1 MRYSIHGAYSFR
13 AWRAARLRVN
23 RRSKMSDGHHK
34 LPPKKEVALALL
46 EGPSMFVHLDP
57 RRDGVKIPPR
67 FRDKPQLVLQIGL
80 NMFVP
85 IPDLKVD
92 DEGITCTLSFD
103 RAPFWCCMPWTAVY
117 ALVGEDGRGMM
128 WPNDIPPEVVAQ
140 MQNPQQQQQ
149 SREAPKTPG
158 KRPRPKLSAVGS
170 TPKERDSQPGE
181 GVVEEAPPVSAQT
194 ERPEKG
200 IRAPKNSSL
209 RATEE
214 ASSRVSD
221 GNAARS
227 SDGDDAPPPPEPTQR
242 PSSPSGTKKPKRE
255 LPPYLRVIK

>member
-1 MRYSIHGAYSFR
+1 
-13 AWRAARLRVN
+13 
-23 RRSKMSDGHHK
+23 MSDGHHK

-57 RRDGVKIPPR
+57 RRAGVLMPQR

-92 DEGITCTLSFD
+92 DEGVTCTLSFD
-103 RAPFWCCMPWTAVY
+103 RAPFWCRMPWSAIY

-140 MQNPQQQQQ
+140 MQNPQQQ
-149 SREAPKTPG
+149 PKEKETPKATH

-170 TPKERDSQPGE
+170 APRDRESR
-181 GVVEEAPPVSAQT
+181 VEETEEASPVSAQT
-194 ERPEKG
+194 DAPGKG
-200 IRAPKNSSL
+200 QRAPDSDEA
-209 RATEE
+209 RASDGN
-214 ASSRVSD
+214 AARASD

-227 SDGDDAPPPPEPTQR
+227 SDGNAARTSDSEDAPPPPEPARR
-242 PSSPSGTKKPKRE
+242 PSGSAGGRKPKRE

>member
-1 MRYSIHGAYSFR
+1 
-13 AWRAARLRVN
+13 
-23 RRSKMSDGHHK
+23 MSDGHHK

-57 RRDGVKIPPR
+57 RRPGVLVPPR

-85 IPDLKVD
+85 IPDLKCD

-103 RAPFWCCMPWTAVY
+103 RAPFWCRMPWSAVY

-140 MQNPQQQQQ
+140 MQNPQQPQ
-149 SREAPKTPG
+149 REAPKAPH
-158 KRPRPKLSAVGS
+158 KRPKPKLSAVGS
-170 TPKERDSQPGE
+170 TPPRDRESRVE
-181 GVVEEAPPVSAQT
+181 ETEEAPPVSAQT
-194 ERPEKG
+194 DVPGKGPRPPMES
-200 IRAPKNSSL
+200 APRSSDGNAA
-209 RATEE
+209 RVSDGNA
-214 ASSRVSD
+214 ARVSD

-227 SDGDDAPPPPEPTQR
+227 DDGDDAPPPPEPARR
-242 PSSPSGTKKPKRE
+242 PSGPTSGRKPKRE

>member
-1 MRYSIHGAYSFR
+1 
-13 AWRAARLRVN
+13 
-23 RRSKMSDGHHK
+23 MSDGHHK

-57 RRDGVKIPPR
+57 RRPGVLIPQR

-92 DEGITCTLSFD
+92 DEGVTCTLSFD
-103 RAPFWCCMPWTAVY
+103 RAPFWCRMPWTAIY

-128 WPNDIPPEVVAQ
+128 WPTDIPPEVVAQ
-140 MQNPQQQQQ
+140 MQNPQQQPKEK
-149 SREAPKTPG
+149 EAPKAPN

-170 TPKERDSQPGE
+170 APRDRESRVE
-181 GVVEEAPPVSAQT
+181 ETEEAPPVSAQT
-194 ERPEKG
+194 DAPGKG
-200 IRAPKNSSL
+200 Q
-209 RATEE
+209 RATASDE
-214 ASSRVSD
+214 AQASDGNAARVSD

-227 SDGDDAPPPPEPTQR
+227 SDGNAARSSDDDDAPPPPEPARR
-242 PSSPSGTKKPKRE
+242 PSGSTGGRKPKRE

>member
-1 MRYSIHGAYSFR
+1 
-13 AWRAARLRVN
+13 
-23 RRSKMSDGHHK
+23 MSDGHHK

-57 RRDGVKIPPR
+57 RRPGVLIPPR

-103 RAPFWCCMPWTAVY
+103 RAPFWCRMPWSAVY

-140 MQNPQQQQQ
+140 MQNPPPKDTQ
-149 SREAPKTPG
+149 RAAP
-158 KRPRPKLSAVGS
+158 KRPRPKLSAVGAA
-170 TPKERDSQPGE
+170 PRDRESRVE
-181 GVVEEAPPVSAQT
+181 ETEEAPPISAQT
-194 ERPEKG
+194 DVPGKAA
-200 IRAPKNSSL
+200 RAPAESAPRSSDGN
-209 RATEE
+209 A
-214 ASSRVSD
+214 ARVSD

-227 SDGDDAPPPPEPTQR
+227 SDGDDTPPPPEPARR
-242 PSSPSGTKKPKRE
+242 PSGSTSGRKPKRE

>member
-1 MRYSIHGAYSFR
+1 
-13 AWRAARLRVN
+13 
-23 RRSKMSDGHHK
+23 MSDGHHK

-57 RRDGVKIPPR
+57 RRPGVLIPPR

-103 RAPFWCCMPWTAVY
+103 RTPFWCRMPWSAIY

-140 MQNPQQQQQ
+140 MQNPPPKDK
-149 SREAPKTPG
+149 EAQKGPQ

-170 TPKERDSQPGE
+170 APRDRESRVE
-181 GVVEEAPPVSAQT
+181 ETEEAPPVSAQT
-194 ERPEKG
+194 EVQGAAAR
-200 IRAPKNSSL
+200 S
-209 RATEE
+209 
-214 ASSRVSD
+214 SD

-227 SDGDDAPPPPEPTQR
+227 SDGNAARSDGNAARTTESDDSPPPAEPARR
-242 PSSPSGTKKPKRE
+242 PSGPTSGRKPKRE

>member
-1 MRYSIHGAYSFR
+1 
-13 AWRAARLRVN
+13 
-23 RRSKMSDGHHK
+23 MSDRHQK
-34 LPPKKEVALALL
+34 LPPKKEVAFALL
-46 EGPSMFVHLDP
+46 EGSSMFVHLDP
-57 RRDGVKIPPR
+57 RRPGVLVPPR

-103 RAPFWCCMPWTAVY
+103 RAPFWVRMPWSAVY

-149 SREAPKTPG
+149 QRETPKAAA

-170 TPKERDSQPGE
+170 KPREREQPEEEAEEAAPLSSEKDKPEKTGRATVTSISRAAQSQP
-181 GVVEEAPPVSAQT
+181 
-194 ERPEKG
+194 
-200 IRAPKNSSL
+200 
-209 RATEE
+209 
-214 ASSRVSD
+214 SRVSD
-221 GNAARS
+221 GNAARV
-227 SDGDDAPPPPEPTQR
+227 SDGNAARTRDDDEDDAPPPPEPARR
-242 PSSPSGTKKPKRE
+242 PSGPAGRKPKRE